1 MVYYSE
7 NYLSC
12 WRQGSKAKQ
21 GFQSEKEVFAFR
33 LERECQIF
41 ARKSVAAK
49 CRTAEG
55 IREKNSIFS
64 LSNLM
69 FEKL

>member
-12 WRQGSKAKQ
+12 WRLGSKAKQ
-21 GFQSEKEVFAFR
+21 GFQSEKEVFAFL

-49 CRTAEG
+49 CADCGEG
-55 IREKNSIFS
+55 IREENSLFDQ
-64 LSNLM
+64 
-69 FEKL
+69 FEQFDV